1 MSNGTEK
8 AKAKGSLKGAIVVA
22 LPFFIDM
29 FGSYFVVEAM
39 KQFGIEDETFQVQ
52 LAVNEA
58 CTNIIEYAYSGDSE
72 KPIKILCSMSGN
84 DLVIEIRDWGKPFDP
99 DSVPQPDTESELL
112 ERKEGGIGIFL
123 LRQMMDD
130 VRYVFR
136 AGRYNELRMI
146 KHIHQE
152 DQEEGWN

>member
-1 MSNGTEK
+1 MKERGTKDNQLELEVK
-8 AKAKGSLKGAIVVA
+8 AKLENLAVMDDFVA
-22 LPFFIDM
+22 E
-29 FGSYFVVEAM
+29 SM
-39 KQFGIEDETFQVQ
+39 KQLGMKKGVTLQVR
-52 LAVNEA
+52 LAVSEA
-58 CTNIIEYAYSGDSE
+58 CTNIIQHAYSGESE
-72 KPIKILCSMSGN
+72 EPIIILCSMSGN

>member
-1 MSNGTEK
+1 MKERGTKDNQLELEVK
-8 AKAKGSLKGAIVVA
+8 AKLENLAVLDDFVA
-22 LPFFIDM
+22 EF
-29 FGSYFVVEAM
+29 M
-39 KQFGIEDETFQVQ
+39 KQLGMKKDVTLQVR
-52 LAVNEA
+52 LAVSEA
-58 CTNIIEYAYSGDSE
+58 CTNIIQHAYSGESE
-72 KPIKILCSMSGN
+72 EPIIILCSMSGN

-123 LRQMMDD
+123 LRKMMDD

>member
-1 MSNGTEK
+1 MKERETKDNQLELEVK
-8 AKAKGSLKGAIVVA
+8 ANLENLAVMDDFVA
-22 LPFFIDM
+22 E
-29 FGSYFVVEAM
+29 SM
-39 KQFGIEDETFQVQ
+39 KQLGMKKDVTLQVR
-52 LAVNEA
+52 LAVSEA
-58 CTNIIEYAYSGDSE
+58 CTNIIQHAYSGESE
-72 KPIKILCSMSGN
+72 EPIIILCSMSGN

-99 DSVPQPDTESELL
+99 DSVPQPDTQSELL

-123 LRQMMDD
+123 LRKMMDD

>member
-1 MSNGTEK
+1 MKERKTKDNQLELEVK
-8 AKAKGSLKGAIVVA
+8 ANLENLAVMDDFVA
-22 LPFFIDM
+22 E
-29 FGSYFVVEAM
+29 SM
-39 KQFGIEDETFQVQ
+39 KQLGMKKDVTLQVR
-52 LAVNEA
+52 LAVSEA
-58 CTNIIEYAYSGDSE
+58 CTNIIQHAYSGESE
-72 KPIKILCSMSGN
+72 EPIIILCSMSGN

-123 LRQMMDD
+123 LRKMMDD

>member
-1 MSNGTEK
+1 MKERGTKDNQLELEVK
-8 AKAKGSLKGAIVVA
+8 AKLENLAVMDDFVA
-22 LPFFIDM
+22 E
-29 FGSYFVVEAM
+29 SM
-39 KQFGIEDETFQVQ
+39 KQLGMKKDVTLQVR
-52 LAVNEA
+52 LAVSEA
-58 CTNIIEYAYSGDSE
+58 CTNIIQHAYSGESE
-72 KPIKILCSMSGN
+72 EPIIILCSMSGN

>member
-1 MSNGTEK
+1 MKERGTKDNQLELEVK
-8 AKAKGSLKGAIVVA
+8 AKLENLAVLDDFVA
-22 LPFFIDM
+22 EF
-29 FGSYFVVEAM
+29 M
-39 KQFGIEDETFQVQ
+39 KQLGMKKDVTLQVR
-52 LAVNEA
+52 LAVSEA
-58 CTNIIEYAYSGDSE
+58 CTNIIQHAYSGESE
-72 KPIKILCSMSGN
+72 EPIIILCSMSGN
-84 DLVIEIRDWGKPFDP
+84 DLVIEIRDWGKSFDP

-123 LRQMMDD
+123 LRKMMDD